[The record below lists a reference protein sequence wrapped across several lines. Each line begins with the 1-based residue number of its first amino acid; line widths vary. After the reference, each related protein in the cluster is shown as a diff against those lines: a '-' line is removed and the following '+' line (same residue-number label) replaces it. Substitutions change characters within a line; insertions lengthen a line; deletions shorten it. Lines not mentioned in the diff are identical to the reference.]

1 MALFVIVAEDK
12 PDALDLRL
20 SLRPEHLAYM
30 AAQGERVKLGG
41 PFLGPDGG
49 MVGSLVIIEAPDP
62 AAAQAFAAADP
73 FTTGGLFAS
82 CDVRPWRVTLGG
94 LA

>member
-49 MVGSLVIIEAPDP
+49 MVGSLVIVEAPDL